1 MESQWAGKCRTA
13 GVWAAVNTCNQPR
26 TGSWVLSSSVWN
38 HVRRGSSSKRPME
51 CVRNG
56 RGCCTTWRDPGVGV
70 PAVAQATE
78 SVAGCGGWAPTTSNA
93 RLTPSCTRPEPQA
106 CAAMVAPPWWRRP
119 GARRRAGGIAHMQ
132 LVGRRVGAGARRVA
146 GSRVEM
152 RAGGDGAAKLDRAR
166 IIHPTRA
173 PAAGRSAIESAP
185 AVAQGLKRFQ
195 LRSHLASDTHRAALH
210 PGHRRAIAGQR
221 CNQPADFPATTA
233 PKLHSS
239 CTCLPSGKR
248 SPGTPGLSTAKYVMP
263 ISLPL
268 KHQNLFFR
276 SSLTTRSVLMTSR
289 RPRATTTNNETPS
302 RPSD

>member
-106 CAAMVAPPWWRRP
+106 CAAMVAPP
-119 GARRRAGGIAHMQ
+119 GCATAC
-132 LVGRRVGAGARRVA
+132 GR
-146 GSRVEM
+146 
-152 RAGGDGAAKLDRAR
+152 DRA
-166 IIHPTRA
+166 H
-173 PAAGRSAIESAP
+173 AAGRATCW
-185 AVAQGLKRFQ
+185 G
-195 LRSHLASDTHRAALH
+195 
-210 PGHRRAIAGQR
+210 RRA
-221 CNQPADFPATTA
+221 
-233 PKLHSS
+233 
-239 CTCLPSGKR
+239 
-248 SPGTPGLSTAKYVMP
+248 
-263 ISLPL
+263 
-268 KHQNLFFR
+268 
-276 SSLTTRSVLMTSR
+276 SR
-289 RPRATTTNNETPS
+289 RGVEGRDAGGW
-302 RPSD
+302 

>member
-1 MESQWAGKCRTA
+1 
-13 GVWAAVNTCNQPR
+13 
-26 TGSWVLSSSVWN
+26 
-38 HVRRGSSSKRPME
+38 
-51 CVRNG
+51 
-56 RGCCTTWRDPGVGV
+56 
-70 PAVAQATE
+70 
-78 SVAGCGGWAPTTSNA
+78 
-93 RLTPSCTRPEPQA
+93 
-106 CAAMVAPPWWRRP
+106 
-119 GARRRAGGIAHMQ
+119 MQ

-195 LRSHLASDTHRAALH
+195 LHSHLASDTHRAALH

-289 RPRATTTNNETPS
+289 RLAQPQQTTRRQAA
-302 RPSD
+302 RPIKITSLIYRCPADQ